1 MKLDGN
7 IMLDKMSDV
16 DEKLILAADNL
27 HDTQTGDNTHKKI
40 RRKFFITGAAAAAV
54 MVAAAMAITFIP
66 WKTENHVAV
75 PDLPMLSV
83 PGFGEG
89 GFGMEAIGSS
99 RLEIEKANSIG
110 QDFSITEMPV
120 YASSSISA
128 ETADKMKEKLKETA
142 EYFGLDLADMDIND
156 TTFPESREEEFRKSF
171 KEEYGAPDEEIDRMI
186 KEMRIQSSIS
196 ASTLNYSDDESE
208 IQFIDVGPDMEVTI
222 RWNWGP
228 DNKET
233 HGIELPEGYSFGKNS
248 TPEELEEAGRYLLE
262 KYSDLINMT
271 DPAAYKSEYKG
282 YAAFYEKG
290 ANTAESLANREIKR
304 VEFRGEN
311 NKLTVIRIYE
321 EYTLCEKIADYP
333 ISTVEEAE
341 KLLRNGNYL
350 SSVPYDVKADD
361 EIGLAELTYRSGRGY
376 ECVMPFYRF
385 YVKLPEEEFGHE
397 EGDDKYG
404 AFYVPAVRK
413 EYLENLPAAAI
424 SFNGSMIK

>member
-27 HDTQTGDNTHKKI
+27 NDTQTEDNTHKKI

-75 PDLPMLSV
+75 PDLPMLTVS
-83 PGFGEG
+83 GLGEG
-89 GFGMEAIGSS
+89 GYGMEAIGNSELD
-99 RLEIEKANSIG
+99 RHKASLLG

-128 ETADKMKEKLKETA
+128 DTVDKMKEKLKETA
-142 EYFGLDLADMDIND
+142 EYFGLDLADMDIHD
-156 TTFPESREEEFRKSF
+156 TTFPQSREEEFRKSF

-186 KEMRIQSSIS
+186 KAMRAQSSIS
-196 ASTLNYSDDESE
+196 AKPLNYSDDESE

-233 HGIELPEGYSFGKNS
+233 HGIELPEGYSFGDSS

-262 KYSDLINMT
+262 KYGDLINMT
-271 DPAAYKSEYKG
+271 DPVAYKSEYKG

-290 ANTAESLANREIKR
+290 ANAAESLANRSIKR
-304 VEFRGEN
+304 VEFGGEN
-311 NKLTVIRIYE
+311 NKLTVISIYE

-333 ISTVEEAE
+333 IATLEEAE

-350 SSVPYDVKADD
+350 SSVSYDVKEDD

-397 EGDDKYG
+397 EGDDNYG

-413 EYLENLPAAAI
+413 EYLGNLPEAAI